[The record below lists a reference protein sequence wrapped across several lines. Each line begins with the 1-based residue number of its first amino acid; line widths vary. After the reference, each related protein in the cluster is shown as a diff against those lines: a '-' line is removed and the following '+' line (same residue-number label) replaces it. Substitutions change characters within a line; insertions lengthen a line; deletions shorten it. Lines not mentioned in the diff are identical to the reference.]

1 MSCRVPCSDSGTGVT
16 FPPGFFFLPQR
27 SGLLVGCN
35 VSFCGE
41 CFSLKCWRERE
52 RLSSRRGWNPH
63 QVFGTGK
70 GGVIFE
76 EEVLGVRNRIML
88 SGSSRPSTFIDDILV
103 SGAAVQRCSTLHGRS
118 KAGEFWR
125 RRRQERL
132 TPP

>member
-1 MSCRVPCSDSGTGVT
+1 M
-16 FPPGFFFLPQR
+16 
-27 SGLLVGCN
+27 GCN

-76 EEVLGVRNRIML
+76 EEVLGLRNRIML

-103 SGAAVQRCSTLHGRS
+103 SGAQCSDAALCMEEARLASSGGVGGRS
-118 KAGEFWR
+118 A
-125 RRRQERL
+125 
-132 TPP
+132 